1 LSRLDAL
8 KTWRKTAARKMKVES
23 DVVLPRQLM
32 ELIAERAP
40 RSIPE
45 LSELLS
51 DSPWRMARFGPQI
64 LKAVK
69 GK

>member
-1 LSRLDAL
+1 MLEKILRG
-8 KTWRKTAARKMKVES
+8 RKMQVES

-32 ELIAERAP
+32 EAIAEHAP
-40 RSIPE
+40 RSMAE

-51 DSPWRMARFGPQI
+51 SSPWRMARFGPQI

-69 GK
+69 GKG